1 MQDLLPIGS
10 VVVLKE
16 GTKKL
21 MIIGRLQQNVKTKK
35 LYDYAGCPWPEGYM
49 DKEHCY
55 VFNHDD
61 IDLLYYLG
69 MQDVEEFNF
78 RFKLD
83 EMMEISMAKENT
95 TTNKA
100 TVKQAEQVM
109 ENQLEI
115 PDFNFGQP
123 VKEQPEVNV
132 QVIFE
137 KGGIS
142 KDEKDDLFIMYS
154 FAIII
159 TVLNFILLYK
169 QVW

>member
-1 MQDLLPIGS
+1 MP
-10 VVVLKE
+10 
-16 GTKKL
+16 
-21 MIIGRLQQNVKTKK
+21 R
-35 LYDYAGCPWPEGYM
+35 A
-49 DKEHCY
+49 
-55 VFNHDD
+55 
-61 IDLLYYLG
+61 
-69 MQDVEEFNF
+69 
-78 RFKLD
+78 
-83 EMMEISMAKENT
+83 NT
-95 TTNKA
+95 TANKA
-100 TVKQAEQVM
+100 TVKKADQVM

-123 VKEQPEVNV
+123 AKEQPEVNV

-137 KGGIS
+137 KGGLD

>member
-1 MQDLLPIGS
+1 MP
-10 VVVLKE
+10 K
-16 GTKKL
+16 
-21 MIIGRLQQNVKTKK
+21 
-35 LYDYAGCPWPEGYM
+35 A
-49 DKEHCY
+49 
-55 VFNHDD
+55 
-61 IDLLYYLG
+61 
-69 MQDVEEFNF
+69 
-78 RFKLD
+78 
-83 EMMEISMAKENT
+83 NT
-95 TTNKA
+95 TANKE
-100 TVKQAEQVM
+100 TVKKADQVM

-132 QVIFE
+132 QVVFE

-142 KDEKDDLFIMYS
+142 KDEKDDLFIMYA

>member
-1 MQDLLPIGS
+1 MP
-10 VVVLKE
+10 
-16 GTKKL
+16 
-21 MIIGRLQQNVKTKK
+21 R
-35 LYDYAGCPWPEGYM
+35 A
-49 DKEHCY
+49 
-55 VFNHDD
+55 
-61 IDLLYYLG
+61 
-69 MQDVEEFNF
+69 
-78 RFKLD
+78 
-83 EMMEISMAKENT
+83 NT
-95 TTNKA
+95 TANKE
-100 TVKQAEQVM
+100 TVKKADQVM

-142 KDEKDDLFIMYS
+142 KDDKDDLFIMYA

-169 QVW
+169 LVW

>member
-1 MQDLLPIGS
+1 MP
-10 VVVLKE
+10 
-16 GTKKL
+16 
-21 MIIGRLQQNVKTKK
+21 R
-35 LYDYAGCPWPEGYM
+35 A
-49 DKEHCY
+49 
-55 VFNHDD
+55 
-61 IDLLYYLG
+61 
-69 MQDVEEFNF
+69 
-78 RFKLD
+78 
-83 EMMEISMAKENT
+83 NT
-95 TTNKA
+95 TANKA
-100 TVKQAEQVM
+100 TVKKADQVM

-137 KGGIS
+137 KGGID
-142 KDEKDDLFIMYS
+142 KDEKDDLFIMYA

>member
-1 MQDLLPIGS
+1 MPKAS
-10 VVVLKE
+10 A
-16 GTKKL
+16 T
-21 MIIGRLQQNVKTKK
+21 
-35 LYDYAGCPWPEGYM
+35 A
-49 DKEHCY
+49 
-55 VFNHDD
+55 
-61 IDLLYYLG
+61 
-69 MQDVEEFNF
+69 
-78 RFKLD
+78 
-83 EMMEISMAKENT
+83 
-95 TTNKA
+95 NKA
-100 TVKQAEQVM
+100 TVKKADQVM

-132 QVIFE
+132 QVVFE

-142 KDEKDDLFIMYS
+142 KDEKDDLFIMYA

>member
-1 MQDLLPIGS
+1 MP
-10 VVVLKE
+10 
-16 GTKKL
+16 
-21 MIIGRLQQNVKTKK
+21 R
-35 LYDYAGCPWPEGYM
+35 A
-49 DKEHCY
+49 
-55 VFNHDD
+55 
-61 IDLLYYLG
+61 
-69 MQDVEEFNF
+69 
-78 RFKLD
+78 
-83 EMMEISMAKENT
+83 NT

-100 TVKQAEQVM
+100 TVKKADAVM

-123 VKEQPEVNV
+123 VEKQPEVNV

-137 KGGIS
+137 KGGLD
-142 KDEKDDLFIMYS
+142 KDEKDDLFMMYA

>member
-1 MQDLLPIGS
+1 MP
-10 VVVLKE
+10 K
-16 GTKKL
+16 
-21 MIIGRLQQNVKTKK
+21 
-35 LYDYAGCPWPEGYM
+35 A
-49 DKEHCY
+49 
-55 VFNHDD
+55 
-61 IDLLYYLG
+61 
-69 MQDVEEFNF
+69 
-78 RFKLD
+78 
-83 EMMEISMAKENT
+83 NT
-95 TTNKA
+95 TANKA
-100 TVKQAEQVM
+100 TVKKADQVM

-137 KGGIS
+137 KGGID
-142 KDEKDDLFIMYS
+142 KDEKDDLFMMYA

>member
-1 MQDLLPIGS
+1 MP
-10 VVVLKE
+10 K
-16 GTKKL
+16 
-21 MIIGRLQQNVKTKK
+21 
-35 LYDYAGCPWPEGYM
+35 A
-49 DKEHCY
+49 
-55 VFNHDD
+55 
-61 IDLLYYLG
+61 
-69 MQDVEEFNF
+69 
-78 RFKLD
+78 
-83 EMMEISMAKENT
+83 NT
-95 TTNKA
+95 TANKA
-100 TVKQAEQVM
+100 TVKKADQVM

-137 KGGIS
+137 KGGID
-142 KDEKDDLFIMYS
+142 KDEKDDLFIMYA

>member
-1 MQDLLPIGS
+1 MPRTNTNATA
-10 VVVLKE
+10 
-16 GTKKL
+16 TKKA
-21 MIIGRLQQNVKTKK
+21 
-35 LYDYAGCPWPEGYM
+35 D
-49 DKEHCY
+49 
-55 VFNHDD
+55 
-61 IDLLYYLG
+61 
-69 MQDVEEFNF
+69 
-78 RFKLD
+78 
-83 EMMEISMAKENT
+83 
-95 TTNKA
+95 
-100 TVKQAEQVM
+100 QVM

-137 KGGIS
+137 KGGID
-142 KDEKDDLFIMYS
+142 KDEKDDLFMMYA